1 MARVLSAD
9 RTGDVGRSDRTGRG
23 GRSARV
29 RASGEERDAPT
40 GRDRDE
46 GVGRVRGI
54 PWQEVHAE
62 LLQNPEY
69 REIVTQEALASV
81 VSLAVLTYRTDRGL
95 SQTALAKELGLKQPA
110 VSRLEIGEVNPS
122 IETLRRLS
130 SVLGMEF
137 LISIAPSDRPKLLGK
152 GAERAGF
159 TERIDSNGSYL
170 FVAAD

>member
-1 MARVLSAD
+1 MSRVK
-9 RTGDVGRSDRTGRG
+9 
-23 GRSARV
+23 
-29 RASGEERDAPT
+29 
-40 GRDRDE
+40 
-46 GVGRVRGI
+46 GI
-54 PWQEVHAE
+54 PWEEVLAE
-62 LLQNPEY
+62 QLQNPEF
-69 REIVTQEALASV
+69 RELWTQEALARV

-110 VSRLEIGEVNPS
+110 VSRLEIGGVNPS

-152 GAERAGF
+152 EAARAGF